1 MESTTARKALAH
13 AIRITG
19 TDPASRLCP
28 TWAQL
33 KDISHE
39 AYQEVYLPLYEAW
52 DTYGGMENWTEVR
65 KQALFDHKVKTKCSN
80 RSKQGAKSIKHEVL
94 VIAGTGH
101 ELSPQVD
108 LVGAT
113 VSPRQLETSAA
124 MLEASEELILATSK
138 KRSRKPS
145 DKIVAALE
153 SDDSLTHKLQ
163 NKPASKR
170 KHVVMLPRPPLKQLH
185 PTAEAGEM

>member
-1 MESTTARKALAH
+1 
-13 AIRITG
+13 
-19 TDPASRLCP
+19 
-28 TWAQL
+28 
-33 KDISHE
+33 
-39 AYQEVYLPLYEAW
+39 
-52 DTYGGMENWTEVR
+52 MENWTEVR
-65 KQALFDHKVKTKCSN
+65 KQALSDHKVKTKCSN
-80 RSKQGAKSIKHEVL
+80 SSKQGAKSIKHEVL

-145 DKIVAALE
+145 DKIVAAL
-153 SDDSLTHKLQ
+153 DDSLTHKLQ
-163 NKPASKR
+163 PKPASKR